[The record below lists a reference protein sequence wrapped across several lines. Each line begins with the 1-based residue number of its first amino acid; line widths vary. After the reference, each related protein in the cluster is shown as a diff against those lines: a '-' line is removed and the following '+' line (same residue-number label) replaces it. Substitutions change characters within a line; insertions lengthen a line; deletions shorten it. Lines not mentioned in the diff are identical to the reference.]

1 MVVPPDIDGLPPAEL
16 RQLLLK
22 LLEENA
28 ELKRQNAELREE
40 IARLKGL
47 NGRPSIKLSG
57 MENSTA
63 PKPNGRGARRR
74 RRGKVVPRVKVE
86 EQILK
91 AEVPEGSR
99 FKGYE
104 DFVVQDLELRARV
117 IGYRRERWVTPDG
130 QTVIA
135 PLPPNVRGHFGPALR
150 RFVLMQYHQGQVTVP
165 RLVALL
171 QAMGLAISKRQVM
184 RLLITGQDEVLAE
197 ARDVLRVGLETAR
210 WIRVDDTGHG
220 AEIVFRQINIVA
232 AVEPLHDL
240 GGAVAHAAINHADRC
255 AVDGLQD
262 KPCIERRRP
271 VGPNDV
277 PAGAARQYRAAQPLA
292 FEGAAGDQRNA
303 AVATR
308 RHADR
313 LQAGHL

>member
-22 LLEENA
+22 LLENNA

-47 NGRPSIKLSG
+47 KGRPSIKPSG
-57 MENSTA
+57 MENGTS
-63 PKPNGRGARRR
+63 PKPGERGARRR

-86 EQILK
+86 EQIVK

-117 IGYRRERWVTPDG
+117 IRYRRERWVSPDG

-135 PLPPNVRGHFGPALR
+135 PLPPDVRGHFGPALR
-150 RFVLMQYHQGQVTVP
+150 RFVLMQYHQGQVSVP
-165 RLVALL
+165 RLMALL

-184 RLLITGQDEVLAE
+184 RLLIAGQDEFLAE

-210 WIRVDDTGHG
+210 WITVDDTGARHKG
-220 AEIVFRQINIVA
+220 TTGVCTQIGNDNFTWFGTTESRKSPKLPRSA
-232 AVEPLHDL
+232 ACR
-240 GGAVAHAAINHADRC
+240 AHR
-255 AVDGLQD
+255 L
-262 KPCIERRRP
+262 R
-271 VGPNDV
+271 
-277 PAGAARQYRAAQPLA
+277 
-292 FEGAAGDQRNA
+292 DQ
-303 AVATR
+303 
-308 RHADR
+308 
-313 LQAGHL
+313 